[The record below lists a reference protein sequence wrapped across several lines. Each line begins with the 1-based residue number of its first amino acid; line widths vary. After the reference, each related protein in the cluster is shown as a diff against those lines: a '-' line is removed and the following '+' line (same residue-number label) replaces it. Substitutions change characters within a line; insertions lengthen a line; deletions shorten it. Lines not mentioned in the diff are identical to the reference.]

1 VNNWWNVKEEA
12 NKKAFEKTLQTIKTE
27 PAIAEKPTERYTC
40 TKFDQFSGTA
50 LILSND
56 R

>member
-1 VNNWWNVKEEA
+1 VKEEA

-40 TKFDQFSGTA
+40 TKFDQFSF
-50 LILSND
+50 
-56 R
+56 